1 MDHTATVHDVL
12 IVGAG
17 PAGLALGA
25 ELQRLGTSSFI
36 IDQLAAGANTSRAV
50 AIHARTLEV
59 LEPLGVVPELISH
72 GLITTTFRIRDR
84 DRILATFSFKD
95 LKTNY
100 PFVLLCPQNRTETIL
115 LQRLESLGG
124 SVSRPHKVTAIRPAQ
139 EKQEDVEVQ
148 FEGQAGLQTV
158 RARWVVGCDGA
169 HSVVREQAGIP
180 FQGGAYDEDFI
191 LADVEMDSPFDR
203 EEVDLFFSDQ
213 GLVVVAPLP
222 GNHFR
227 IVATV
232 DHAPENP
239 SLADFQK
246 ILDQRGPT
254 TSPATIRNLAWS
266 TRFHIQ
272 HRVAQSLR
280 KGRVLLVGD
289 AAHVH
294 SPAGGQG
301 MNTGIQDAVS
311 LADVLHGIVSEHA
324 DLSTLD
330 AWEHKRLEIARSV
343 VNLTDRMTKAVTVKS
358 TAAKLL
364 RNAVVDIIGHIP
376 AAQHAI
382 AERLSELDNR

>member
-1 MDHTATVHDVL
+1 MSAESYRVNSSPPPR
-12 IVGAG
+12 IARRF
-17 PAGLALGA
+17 GL
-25 ELQRLGTSSFI
+25 S
-36 IDQLAAGANTSRAV
+36 V
-50 AIHARTLEV
+50 RTKS
-59 LEPLGVVPELISH
+59 PPFGRRKK
-72 GLITTTFRIRDR
+72 TTR
-84 DRILATFSFKD
+84 
-95 LKTNY
+95 
-100 PFVLLCPQNRTETIL
+100 
-115 LQRLESLGG
+115 
-124 SVSRPHKVTAIRPAQ
+124 
-139 EKQEDVEVQ
+139 DVEVQ
-148 FEGQAGLQTV
+148 FESQAGLQTV

-180 FQGGAYDEDFI
+180 FQGGAYEEDFI
-191 LADVEMDSPFDR
+191 LGDVQMEWPFDR
-203 EEVDLFFSDQ
+203 EEVDLFFSDR
-213 GLVVVAPLP
+213 GLVVIAPLP
-222 GNHFR
+222 GDHFR

-232 DHAPENP
+232 ERAPENP

-246 ILDQRGPT
+246 ILDERGPT
-254 TSPATIRNLAWS
+254 TSPARIRNLAWS

-311 LADVLHGIVSEHA
+311 LAAVLHGIVSEHA
-324 DLSTLD
+324 DPSALD
-330 AWEHKRLEIARSV
+330 SWEHKRLEIARSV
-343 VNLTDRMTKAVTVKS
+343 VNLTDRMTRAVTVKS
-358 TAAKLL
+358 TSAKLL

>member
-1 MDHTATVHDVL
+1 MDNDATRHDVL

-50 AIHARTLEV
+50 AVHARTLEV
-59 LEPLGVVPELISH
+59 LEPLSIVPELISH
-72 GLITTTFRIRDR
+72 GLIVPIFQIRDR

-100 PFVLLCPQNRTETIL
+100 PFVPMCPQNRTEAIL

-124 SVSRPHKVTAIRPAQ
+124 SVKRPHKVTAIRPAQ
-139 EKQEDVEVQ
+139 EQEDVEVQ
-148 FEGQAGLQTV
+148 FESQAGLQTV
-158 RARWVVGCDGA
+158 RAQWVVGCDGA

-191 LADVEMDSPFDR
+191 LADVEMDWPFDR

-222 GNHFR
+222 ENHFR

-239 SLADFQK
+239 ALADFQK
-246 ILDQRGPT
+246 IIDQRGPT
-254 TSPATIRNLAWS
+254 TSPVSIRNLAWS

-272 HRVAQSLR
+272 HRVAQSLH

-311 LADVLHGIVSEHA
+311 LAEVLHGIVSGHA
-324 DLSTLD
+324 DPSTLD

-343 VNLTDRMTKAVTVKS
+343 VSLTDRLTKAVTVKS
-358 TAAKLL
+358 PAAKLL

-376 AAQHAI
+376 FAQHAI

>member
-1 MDHTATVHDVL
+1 MDHDATRHDVL

-25 ELQRLGTSSFI
+25 ELQRLGTSAFI

-50 AIHARTLEV
+50 AVHARTLEV
-59 LEPLGVVPELISH
+59 LEPLSVVPELIGN
-72 GLITTTFRIRDR
+72 GLIAPTFQIRDR

-100 PFVLLCPQNRTETIL
+100 PFVLMCPQNRTETIL

-124 SVSRPHKVTAIRPAQ
+124 SVQRPHKVTGIRPA
-139 EKQEDVEVQ
+139 QEDVEVQ
-148 FEGQAGLQTV
+148 FESHAGLQTV
-158 RARWVVGCDGA
+158 RAQWVVGCDGA
-169 HSVVREQAGIP
+169 HSVVREQSAIP

-191 LADVEMDSPFDR
+191 LGDLEMDWPFDR
-203 EEVDLFFSDQ
+203 EEVNLFFSEQ

-232 DHAPENP
+232 DRAPENP

-246 ILDQRGPT
+246 ILDERGPT
-254 TSPATIRNLAWS
+254 TSPASIRNLDWS

-324 DLSTLD
+324 DPSTLD

-343 VNLTDRMTKAVTVKS
+343 VSLTDRMTKAVTVKS
-358 TAAKLL
+358 PAAKLL
-364 RNAVVDIIGHIP
+364 RNAVIDIIGHIP